1 MSGAI
6 KTDSALITEMPVN
19 GAGQIV
25 PQFIWDTVVSKLSVN
40 PATVSAAGTNQGNA
54 TSLTVQFNII
64 TSGSAGQGVVV
75 APSSVQSNSFP
86 YFLKI
91 WNATNPGV
99 TINVYPPSGVQFDT
113 NGTNIPIQLGPGAA
127 IDICITSS
135 SQGYAR

>member
-40 PATVSAAGTNQGNA
+40 PATVAAAGTNQGNA
-54 TSLTVQFNII
+54 TALTVQFNII
-64 TSGSAGQGVVV
+64 TSGSGGVIV
-75 APSSVQSNSFP
+75 APSAVQSNSFP

-91 WNATNPGV
+91 WNATAV

-113 NGTNIPIQLGPGAA
+113 SGTNIPVQLGPNAA
-127 IDICITSS
+127 MEVCITSS
-135 SQGYAR
+135 IQGYAR